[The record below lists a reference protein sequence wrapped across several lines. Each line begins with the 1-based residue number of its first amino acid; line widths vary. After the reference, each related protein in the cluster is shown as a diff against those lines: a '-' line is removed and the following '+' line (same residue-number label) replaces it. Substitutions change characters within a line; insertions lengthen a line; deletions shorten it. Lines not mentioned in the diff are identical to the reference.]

1 MATTMSSQ
9 AWGVLGGVGD
19 IVSGFGSVIQGQ
31 QEREMGKYNAAIYEQ
46 QAQAERTSQQLLET
60 QKRRIL
66 KSRIG
71 EQTALYAKS
80 GIKMTGSPLE
90 VMLDSIT
97 NAELDISIDKYNSEV
112 KARGF
117 ESSAA
122 MAQWESKQKR
132 NMSYFSAG
140 KSLLSGAVEIGKAL
154 KPIGAGQTSSTK
166 SSKTPLIESSVKS
179 SIPLKYSKK

>member
-1 MATTMSSQ
+1 MSTSFPGGAQ
-9 AWGVLGGVGD
+9 GAGILGGVGD
-19 IVSGFGSVIQGQ
+19 IITGVGSIIQGK
-31 QEREMGKYNAAIYEQ
+31 QERELGKYNAAQYEF

-66 KSRIG
+66 KSKIG
-71 EQTALYAKS
+71 QQTAIYGKS

-112 KARGF
+112 KAKGF

-122 MAQWESKQKR
+122 MTQWESKQKR

-140 KSLLSGAVEIGKAL
+140 KSLLSGAVEIGRAL
-154 KPIGAGQTSSTK
+154 KPVGAGKETK
-166 SSKTPLIESSVKS
+166 
-179 SIPLKYSKK
+179 